1 MNDNETTPPSGI
13 KSSSTKQW
21 DHALTAL
28 LIIIAMGLS
37 IWVRMDW
44 VKQAEKNPLSQWES
58 QLLPTTHDSYLFA
71 SVLQQSTKSPADSVD
86 IKNHPHVADSGA
98 ITILGYML
106 IFYLGFDVYDVII
119 YTPILCAGFLAI
131 PIVLIGRLYGSLVW
145 GACAATIAVVGSSY
159 FNRTSAGYFD
169 TDMFSLTIPATI
181 LFFLLKAYREKS
193 LYSLYAGATGI
204 YLFPFFY
211 LSGPPIVGSIG
222 LTYVGLCLL
231 SWLIKRKRTSPK
243 DVPFALASTFL
254 VCLAIALCPWT
265 IGNNW
270 LLTPIKP
277 IGGLVV
283 LAASIW
289 GIHHTINRAQSNQ
302 LMTMKVVAVL
312 GLTLLILMPGP
323 IKSIALRAMQYMP
336 SISQNA
342 ASSSTS
348 NAQEGLVYKNVMET
362 IVEARK
368 SNWDELMIRI
378 TGSTWACFLAIL
390 GFIGLVI
397 AHREFIIALPFI
409 GIGVFAHWGGHRFTI
424 HAVPIAALAITF
436 IPIGL
441 FLLIK
446 QIKKFQRID
455 IPEDT
460 DEICWIKTWEDK
472 NKFWNMSFLSSRIVL
487 VALTL
492 LVLYPNIIL
501 SKNRSKSLTTVLS
514 SDEVALIDSIRNESR
529 PGDYVHSWWD
539 WGSAIWFHAERNVL
553 TSPINQ
559 SFDTYIFAKMMTT
572 DSPRLAAHLARSS
585 AEYFHHGTPE
595 LPNGLAVDH
604 LFANR
609 SENPD
614 EILSDL
620 EDQLPVER
628 TRDVYL
634 FMPTKLLNFFP
645 VLHMFSER
653 DLRTGEVYPHPTL
666 VPFSGL
672 RRQGNIILGYV
683 HQNHAD
689 PTYLIDLNQLTLS
702 EYEKRKS
709 PDQLKIEAQ
718 MGRGIRWNTPAITL
732 QSKSGQFAHVR
743 DCTFSQTHLNAKL
756 LDGKPASVPLEN
768 IQWIIPSHL
777 LKQVEQLDKGTKYEV
792 DGAEAKPGLHFVF
805 SESPPMAILT
815 SSQAY
820 NSQLFQML
828 VLGRHDSEYFELLD
842 ANPSGKVFKIK
853 K

>member
-1 MNDNETTPPSGI
+1 MNDNETTPPSGP

-21 DHALTAL
+21 DHVLTAL

-37 IWVRMDW
+37 IWARMDW

-58 QLLPTTHDSYLFA
+58 HLLPTTHDSYLFA
-71 SVLQQSTKSPADSVD
+71 SVLQQSTKPPADFVD
-86 IKNHPHVADSGA
+86 LKKHPHVADSGA

-106 IFYLGFDVYDVII
+106 IYYLGFDVYEVII

-131 PIVLIGRLYGSLVW
+131 PVVLVGRLYGSIVW
-145 GACAATIAVVGSSY
+145 GFCAATIAVVGSSY

-169 TDMFSLTIPATI
+169 TDMFSLTIPAMI
-181 LFFLLKAYREKS
+181 LFFLLKAYREQS
-193 LYSLYAGATGI
+193 LYSLYAGAAGI

-211 LSGPPIVGSIG
+211 SSGPPIVGSIG
-222 LTYVGLCLL
+222 LTYVGLILL
-231 SWLIKRKRTSPK
+231 SWLIKRNQTSPE
-243 DVPFALASTFL
+243 DVHFSLASAFL
-254 VCLAIALCPWT
+254 ICLAIALCPWT
-265 IGNNW
+265 IGSNW
-270 LLTPIKP
+270 VVTPIKP
-277 IGGLVV
+277 IGGLVA
-283 LAASIW
+283 LAAGIW
-289 GIHHTINRAQSNQ
+289 SIHHTINRGPANQ
-302 LMTMKVVAVL
+302 LMIMKVLAVL
-312 GLTLLILMPGP
+312 GVALLMLMPGP
-323 IKSIALRAMQYMP
+323 IKSIAQRAMQYMP
-336 SISQNA
+336 SISQKA
-342 ASSSTS
+342 ATSPSSNTPK
-348 NAQEGLVYKNVMET
+348 GLAYKNVMET

-368 SNWDELMIRI
+368 SNWDELMVRI
-378 TGSTWACFLAIL
+378 TGSSWACFLAIF
-390 GFIGLVI
+390 GFIGLVF

-409 GIGVFAHWGGHRFTI
+409 GIGVFAHWGGHRFTT
-424 HAVPIAALAITF
+424 HAIPIAALAITF

-446 QIKKFQRID
+446 KIRKFQRIAT
-455 IPEDT
+455 PADT
-460 DEICWIKTWEDK
+460 DEISWIKSWKDK
-472 NKFWNMSFLSSRIVL
+472 DKSWNMSFLASRIIL

-492 LVLYPNIIL
+492 FVLYPNIIL
-501 SKNRSKSLTTVLS
+501 SKNRSRSLTTVLS
-514 SDEVALIDSIRNESR
+514 SNEVALIDSIRNESK

-585 AEYFHHGTPE
+585 AEYFHHGTPNV
-595 LPNGLAVDH
+595 PNGLAVDH

-609 SENPD
+609 SKTPT
-614 EILSDL
+614 EILKNL
-620 EDQLPVER
+620 EEQLPVER

-653 DLRTGEVYPHPTL
+653 NLNTGEVHPPPSL
-666 VPFSGL
+666 VLFSGL
-672 RRQGNIILGYV
+672 RRQGNIILGYA
-683 HQNHAD
+683 HHNHAD
-689 PTYLIDLNQLTLS
+689 PTYLIDLNQLTLG

-709 PDQLKIEAQ
+709 PGQLQIEAQ
-718 MGRGIRWNTPAITL
+718 TGRGTRWNTPVITL

-743 DCTFSQTHLNAKL
+743 DCQFSQTHLNAKL
-756 LDGKPASVPLEN
+756 LNGKPATVPIDN
-768 IQWIIPSHL
+768 IQWVMPSHL

-792 DGAEAKPGLHFVF
+792 DEAEDKPGLHFVF

-815 SSQAY
+815 SSRAY
-820 NSQLFQML
+820 DSQLFQML
-828 VLGRHDSEYFELLD
+828 VLGRHDPEYFELID